1 MWLSILYG
9 GVRTKTSRPALGCID
24 KTAHDAIEKAD
35 AERERL
41 HSIIDVIYT
50 ICELAGFQVEE
61 RIVLRDKKT
70 GRVWR

>member
-1 MWLSILYG
+1 MKKRLGANNGSNPL
-9 GVRTKTSRPALGCID
+9 RNPSGCID

-50 ICELAGFQVEE
+50 ICELAGFRVEE

-70 GRVWR
+70 GRIWR